1 MDVSPLLSPE
11 VVAELRK
18 DLRRDWFLTQTDE
31 YRLELEHIWSP
42 PNPIHPYHGMLEL
55 GSVENPKKRGH
66 RIPYIDKWKEYLFYN
81 KATVF
86 YWTQSATTNIGGHD
100 GQVILGGIWNAW
112 SDALGREPHIQ
123 LDEFFAV
130 PVSVKEKYAKTIPGI
145 LRAHEHICSQ
155 VRKTVE
161 ENSKANAPIKS
172 WPDPRYF
179 KLLSICEALIVVFDE
194 YKFVATEK
202 RADGLRHY
210 DDFAQNQSIILVRTG
225 HENGLSAPIS
235 FESLKDKAFPLA
247 RSENMG
253 TIDIIRV
260 PLQVG
265 VHFVAN
271 LLLREEAAFPESVVA
286 GPHISR
292 EADHPFMK
300 WEREAQDYGE
310 ERLLRAQA
318 RDKIEPFTTVAAV
331 KKDMVCRRFDL
342 YPPEHFD
349 PFPFKLG
356 WI

>member
-1 MDVSPLLSPE
+1 MAGPKVL
-11 VVAELRK
+11 
-18 DLRRDWFLTQTDE
+18 QTT
-31 YRLELEHIWSP
+31 
-42 PNPIHPYHGMLEL
+42 
-55 GSVENPKKRGH
+55 
-66 RIPYIDKWKEYLFYN
+66 F
-81 KATVF
+81 
-86 YWTQSATTNIGGHD
+86 
-100 GQVILGGIWNAW
+100 
-112 SDALGREPHIQ
+112 
-123 LDEFFAV
+123 
-130 PVSVKEKYAKTIPGI
+130 
-145 LRAHEHICSQ
+145 
-155 VRKTVE
+155 
-161 ENSKANAPIKS
+161 
-172 WPDPRYF
+172 
-179 KLLSICEALIVVFDE
+179 IVVFDE

-210 DDFAQNQSIILVRTG
+210 DDFAHNQSIILARTG
-225 HENGLSAPIS
+225 HENGFSAPIS

-310 ERLLRAQA
+310 KRLLRAQA

-331 KKDMVCRRFDL
+331 KKAVLHHRVDI
-342 YPPEHFD
+342 YPLENYAPY
-349 PFPFKLG
+349 PFKLG
-356 WI
+356 WV